1 MWEARAGRAFDAD
14 RHRSVRPSRLRPR
27 LPAGVRRPSFRVLAP
42 PLHALKAAHS
52 GIIGDYLLWIVL
64 GTTVIGGVW
73 AITLR

>member
-1 MWEARAGRAFDAD
+1 
-14 RHRSVRPSRLRPR
+14 

-64 GTTVIGGVW
+64 GTTVIGGV
-73 AITLR
+73 

>member
-1 MWEARAGRAFDAD
+1 M
-14 RHRSVRPSRLRPR
+14 
-27 LPAGVRRPSFRVLAP
+27 LAP